1 MGMRWGRG
9 EGGGGDPCVP
19 GGGMGSGVVG
29 FPCLCSPSVLSM
41 LKSINS

>member
-1 MGMRWGRG
+1 MRWGRG

-29 FPCLCSPSVLSM
+29 LCYQC
-41 LKSINS
+41 